1 MSKRQRQQDRI
12 ARRVAL
18 WMLYGIDVTGRDAEQ
33 ILRQSYSSVLELEP
47 DAAGVWEQ
55 IERSVVGVSGK
66 LESLN
71 TKIQELSPRWRLD
84 RMASIDRNIL
94 RLGVWELLEQTGS
107 PVVVLNDC
115 IELAKEYGDKG
126 TPAFVN
132 GLLDQLCKNN
142 KLTAS

>member
-1 MSKRQRQQDRI
+1 VWQQ
-12 ARRVAL
+12 V
-18 WMLYGIDVTGRDAEQ
+18 
-33 ILRQSYSSVLELEP
+33 
-47 DAAGVWEQ
+47 
-55 IERSVVGVSGK
+55 ERSVKGVSAQ
-66 LESLN
+66 LDTLN
-71 TKIQELSPRWRLD
+71 ARIQALSPRWRLD

-94 RLGVWELLEQTGS
+94 RLGVWELTEQAGA

-142 KLTAS
+142 KIAMS